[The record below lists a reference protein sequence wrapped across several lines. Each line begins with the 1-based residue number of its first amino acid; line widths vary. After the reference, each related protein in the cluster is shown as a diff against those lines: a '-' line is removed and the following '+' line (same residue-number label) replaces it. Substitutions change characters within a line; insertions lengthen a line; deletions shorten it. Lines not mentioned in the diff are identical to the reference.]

1 MRILFFSH
9 YYSPEGNAP
18 ATRVSALA
26 ERWAA
31 AGHEVTVVTCAPN
44 VPNGVV
50 YEGYR
55 NRKTVEMLRGVK
67 VVRVKTY
74 IAANK
79 GAVKRMLNFVSYF
92 FSALWTALRL
102 PKPDVAIATSPQIF
116 CGYAGVWYKRLRRV
130 PLVMEVRDIW
140 PESMG
145 AVGANIPRLAYWVLE
160 RIERAMYRACVH
172 LVTVGEGY
180 RMRLVEKG
188 VPEDKVSIV
197 MNGTDLFV
205 YKPGPKNEEL
215 LEKYGLTGK
224 FVVSYIGT
232 VGMACGLEVVLEAA
246 EIFINAEKQ
255 SGEEAEK
262 ILNGGT
268 GFNAERQRGGEA
280 EKKRISAT
288 LPLCHSA
295 LKNELCALKN
305 ELCHSAL
312 RNGMKSEVVFAIVGD
327 GAHRANLEEEAKKR
341 GLTNVVF
348 TGRQPKESMPDW
360 INVSDASLVHLK
372 KAELF
377 TTVMPSKIFESAGCK
392 KPIIMGVDGYAKKLV
407 MDAQAG
413 LDMKPEDAESLVA
426 CVQRLVDDPDLCRQ
440 LGENAYNNIAKVHN
454 RDQQAEDYLA
464 ILKAVQV
471 RQQEKS

>member
-55 NRKTVEMLRGVK
+55 NRKTVETLHGVK

-102 PKPDVAIATSPQIF
+102 PKADMAIATSPQIF

-130 PLVMEVRDIW
+130 PLVMEIRDIW

-145 AVGANIPRLAYWVLE
+145 AVGAKIPRLAYWVLE
-160 RIERAMYRACVH
+160 KIERAMYRACAR

-180 RMRLVEKG
+180 RVRLVEKG
-188 VPEDKVSIV
+188 VPKDKISIV
-197 MNGTDLFV
+197 MNGTDLSV
-205 YKPGPKNEEL
+205 YKPGPKNEVL

-246 EIFINAEKQ
+246 ALLDKGGVQ
-255 SGEEAEK
+255 SAVKAGADAQECVPPK
-262 ILNGGT
+262 
-268 GFNAERQRGGEA
+268 
-280 EKKRISAT
+280 
-288 LPLCHSA
+288 
-295 LKNELCALKN
+295 
-305 ELCHSAL
+305 
-312 RNGMKSEVVFAIVGD
+312 VVFVIVGD

-392 KPIIMGVDGYAKKLV
+392 KPIIMGVDGYAKELV

-440 LGENAYNNIAKVHN
+440 LGENAYNNIAKIHN

>member
-55 NRKTVEMLRGVK
+55 NRKMVETLHGVK
-67 VVRVKTY
+67 VMRVKTY

-102 PKPDVAIATSPQIF
+102 PKPDVAVATSPQIF

-130 PLVMEVRDIW
+130 PLVMEIRDIW

-160 RIERAMYRACVH
+160 RIERAMYKACVR

-180 RMRLVEKG
+180 RVRLVEKG

-197 MNGTDLFV
+197 MNGTDLSV

-246 EIFINAEKQ
+246 EMLDK
-255 SGEEAEK
+255 
-262 ILNGGT
+262 GG
-268 GFNAERQRGGEA
+268 AQP
-280 EKKRISAT
+280 SAT
-288 LPLCHSA
+288 AGADAQERFPP
-295 LKNELCALKN
+295 K
-305 ELCHSAL
+305 
-312 RNGMKSEVVFAIVGD
+312 VVFVIVGD
-327 GAHRANLEEEAKKR
+327 GAHRANLEAETKKR

-360 INVSDASLVHLK
+360 INSSDASLVHLK

-392 KPIIMGVDGYAKKLV
+392 KPIIMGVDGFAKKLV
-407 MDAQAG
+407 MDARAG

-426 CVQRLVDDPDLCRQ
+426 CVQRLVDDSDLCRQ

-464 ILKAVQV
+464 ILKMVQV
-471 RQQEKS
+471 ERQKMKS